1 MIRAL
6 GWSLL
11 HFVWQGAILAALLAS
26 LSHML
31 RRAAPQV
38 RYRLAAATLL
48 VMLLMPVVT
57 YQVVRTSAE
66 AEAGTIVPM
75 ATAAGTASSVAW
87 EGTTGRVD
95 ALPAAP
101 ALERRVEPLLPLLV
115 GCWVVG
121 VLLLS
126 LRALGGFVL
135 VERLRRTGLT
145 RPPKAFEE
153 ALVRLVETLRVSA
166 PVLLY
171 ESALVKVPT
180 VLGWIRPVIL
190 LPASAVTGLSL
201 PQIEL
206 LLAHELAHV
215 RRLDYLVNL
224 AQTAAETLLFYH
236 PAVWWVSSRMR
247 VEREHCC
254 DDMAV
259 AACGSAV
266 RYARALAELAGLCSD
281 APALA
286 MAASGGSLFDRIA
299 RLVAGPPPPSRAS
312 RGVATVLGIA
322 ALGLAIGTGSV
333 LLPGHAAPFVVTVSA
348 ASASSEAAPTAAAE
362 PTAVAEPRAAAEPAA
377 AAKPAVPAAAVAAP
391 TPRTAPEPVPAAEAR
406 PQAAPSPAAGPQAR
420 AFPLERVLEMARA
433 GVTPEYVDAM
443 DALGYAS
450 TSTDELISLRQ
461 QGVGPDYVRGLA
473 AEGYKG
479 LSVEQLLWLRDQGV
493 SPDFVHGLKQQGLH
507 DLSTS
512 DLLSL
517 RAEGVSPSFVAK
529 LKEAGYD
536 DLSVPRLLALRSQ
549 GVSGEYAGALRAL
562 GYENLSVTRLLALR
576 AQGVSPEYVK
586 GLVDLGYRGLDS
598 GLLIALRSQGVTPEF
613 VRGLK
618 EAGFDGLP
626 AGALIELRA
635 AGVTPEYA
643 RDVKAAGFD
652 KVTPAELIEMRS
664 LGLSGERLK
673 RWRDRH

>member
-11 HFVWQGAILAALLAS
+11 HFVWQGALLAALLAS
-26 LSHML
+26 LSQAL

-57 YQVVRTSAE
+57 YQIVRASADREADLVVPVVTT
-66 AEAGTIVPM
+66 AGTGS
-75 ATAAGTASSVAW
+75 AGAW
-87 EGTTGRVD
+87 EGAGPTVD
-95 ALPAAP
+95 ALPGVP
-101 ALERRVEPLLPLLV
+101 TLDRRVEPVLPVLV
-115 GCWVVG
+115 GCWGVG

-126 LRALGGFVL
+126 LRSLGGLFL
-135 VERLRRTGLT
+135 VERLRRAGLT
-145 RPPKAFEE
+145 RPPALVEE
-153 ALVRLVETLRVSA
+153 ALVRLVEALRVSA
-166 PVLLY
+166 PVRLY

-180 VLGWIRPVIL
+180 VVGWIKPVIL

-254 DDMAV
+254 DDLAV
-259 AACGSAV
+259 AACGSAT
-266 RYARALAELAGLCSD
+266 RYARALADLAGLCSD

-312 RGVATVLGIA
+312 RGVATVLAIA
-322 ALGLAIGTGSV
+322 SFGLAIGIGSL
-333 LLPGHAAPFVVTVSA
+333 LLPGPAPFIVSVSA
-348 ASASSEAAPTAAAE
+348 ASASSEAVPIAPEPATPATATTAATPE
-362 PTAVAEPRAAAEPAA
+362 
-377 AAKPAVPAAAVAAP
+377 AAP
-391 TPRTAPEPVPAAEAR
+391 QPVPAAEAR
-406 PQAAPSPAAGPQAR
+406 PQPAASPEAGPQAR
-420 AFPLERVLEMARA
+420 AFPLVRVLEMARA

-450 TSTDELISLRQ
+450 TSTDQLISLRQ
-461 QGVGPDYVRGLA
+461 QGVGPEYVRGLESA
-473 AEGYKG
+473 GYSG
-479 LSVEQLLWLRDQGV
+479 LSVEQLLSLRAQGV
-493 SPDFVHGLKQQGLH
+493 SPEFVRGLKEQGLR

-517 RAEGVSPSFVAK
+517 RAQGVSPKFVAK
-529 LKEAGYD
+529 LKEAGYA
-536 DLSVPRLLALRSQ
+536 DLSVSRLLALRSQ

-562 GYENLSVTRLLALR
+562 GYENLSITRLLALR
-576 AQGVSPEYVK
+576 AQGVTPAYVK
-586 GLVDLGYRGLDS
+586 QLADLGYRGIDS
-598 GLLIALRSQGVTPEF
+598 GLLIALRSQGVTPGF
-613 VRGLK
+613 VRGLE
-618 EAGFDGLP
+618 EAGYDGLP
-626 AGALIELRA
+626 AGTLIELRA
-635 AGVTPEYA
+635 AGVTPDYVRE
-643 RDVKAAGFD
+643 VKAAGFD

-664 LGLSGERLK
+664 LGLSGERLE
-673 RWRDRH
+673 RLRDRH